1 MADNFSTNTLIGVV
15 QGLKN
20 PPSALLDR
28 YFGTVVQDDA
38 EEIHFDVI
46 SDKRR
51 IAPFVSPLVEG
62 KIVEGQGHTVKT
74 FKPAYIKDKRV
85 FDSNRPF
92 KRAIG
97 EQIGGSLSPQERLQA
112 HLAYELADQT
122 NMVIRRLEVMAS
134 EAIRTGKVT
143 VKGDGY
149 PEVVVDFSRAAALTP
164 AALSGGALWSA
175 TTSTPLDD
183 LQDWHDL
190 ALKESGAAVP
200 DVIMG
205 LTAWKNFR
213 KHASVEKRL
222 DTRRGLGAE
231 LDLGAQLIEGMT
243 YRGVIDGFNIYTYAG
258 WYVDPA
264 TGTETPIWPADI
276 VALTSALLEGVRAF
290 GAIRDEKAGLQP
302 HPFFPKSW
310 ITEDPAV
317 RYLMM
322 QSAPLVVPTRVNAS
336 VAVDVV

>member
-1 MADNFSTNTLIGVV
+1 MDLFSTNTLIGVV
-15 QGLKN
+15 QGLKH

-28 YFGTVVQDDA
+28 YFPTIVQDEA

-46 SDKRR
+46 STKRR

-62 KIVEGQGHTVKT
+62 RIVEGQGHTVKT

-112 HLAYELADQT
+112 HLAFELEDQT

-143 VKGDGY
+143 VTGDGY
-149 PEVVVDFSRAAALTP
+149 PETVVDFGRAAGHTVT
-164 AALSGGALWSA
+164 ALSGAAKWDQ

-183 LQDWHDL
+183 LQTWHDL
-190 ALKESGAAVP
+190 ALQESGASVP

-205 LTAWKNFR
+205 MTAWKNFR
-213 KHASVEKRL
+213 KHADVKERL
-222 DTRRGLGAE
+222 DVRRAVGAE
-231 LDLGAQLIEGMT
+231 LDLGAQLIEGLT
-243 YRGVIDGFNIYTYAG
+243 FRGVIDGFNIYTYAG

-264 TGTETPIWPADI
+264 TGSETAIWPLDV
-276 VALTSALLEGVRAF
+276 VALTSAMLEGVRAF
-290 GAIRDEKAGLQP
+290 GAIRDEKAGLQAMP
-302 HPFFPKSW
+302 YFPKSW
-310 ITEDPAV
+310 TTEDPAV

-322 QSAPLVVPTRVNAS
+322 QSAPLLVPSRVNAS
-336 VAVDVV
+336 VACDVV